1 MHGISTENVQI
12 SEAVEIMAYC
22 LMDGKV
28 EQKSTFE
35 SQLYEE
41 LLKQMMEALP
51 GRFLLDAYGMH
62 AAYHRYDTLVPKE
75 TLALVWIYLHIIGKP
90 ADQLLDTHF
99 LNINCSR
106 GLFDFLRKDFK
117 TAIACLML
125 DDDGETDSTVL
136 NMRDL
141 ILKHFKSEKELADWS
156 KDIFK
161 QVTLSQ

>member
-51 GRFLLDAYGMH
+51 GCFLLGAYNPVH
-62 AAYHRYDTLVPKE
+62 TTRCTLVPKE
-75 TLALVWIYLHIIGKP
+75 TMALVWIYLHIIGKP
-90 ADQLLDTHF
+90 AEQF
-99 LNINCSR
+99 LNKR
-106 GLFDFLRKDFK
+106 GLFDFQRKDFK
-117 TAIACLML
+117 SAIACLML
-125 DDDGETDSTVL
+125 DDDGETDSTAL
-136 NMRDL
+136 NMKDL
-141 ILKHFKSEKELADWS
+141 ILKHFKSEKELTLWS

-161 QVTLSQ
+161 QVTLSK